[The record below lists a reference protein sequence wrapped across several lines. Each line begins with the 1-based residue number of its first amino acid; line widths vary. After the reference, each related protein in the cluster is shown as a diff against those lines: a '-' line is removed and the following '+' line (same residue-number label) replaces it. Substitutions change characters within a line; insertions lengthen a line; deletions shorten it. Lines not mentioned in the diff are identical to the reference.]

1 MLTSAVSSTSA
12 VVAGVSV
19 ASVLVGILLFMTLIF
34 REYAVLS
41 EGNTQRHR
49 QAFGVVVGTLAIT
62 FLINLTVQAA
72 VIA

>member
-19 ASVLVGILLFMTLIF
+19 ASVLVAVLLFVTLIF

-41 EGNTQRHR
+41 EQNTTRYR
-49 QAFGVVVGTLAIT
+49 QTFGVIVGTLAVA
-62 FLINLTVQAA
+62 FLINLAIQTVA
-72 VIA
+72 VA